1 MSPHGMS
8 MKFLL
13 AGVLALLALVHYGLW
28 FGHNGVTDYIKM
40 AKDID
45 LAREEIVLLKDRN
58 ANLRAEVNDL
68 KKGVDASE
76 ERARNDLGLI
86 RDGEVFF
93 QIIES
98 DTDN

>member
-1 MSPHGMS
+1 MSIKILTGC
-8 MKFLL
+8 
-13 AGVLALLALVHYGLW
+13 VLVLLALVNYGLW
-28 FGHNGVTDYIKM
+28 FGQNGVTDYIKM
-40 AKDID
+40 SKDID
-45 LAREEIVLLKDRN
+45 TARAQIDELQDRN

-93 QIIES
+93 QIIEGNKTS
-98 DTDN
+98 STTD